1 VKAWLRVGI
10 LGRYLAR
17 QNLYYLLVCLG
28 LGAGLYLLSD
38 IFDRL
43 DDFLEAGLGAR
54 TILTYFAVKIPL
66 ILAQILPAVF
76 FLALLV
82 QLSLMARNREL
93 LALRA
98 GGTSP
103 MRFIRFFVLYALIWS
118 LAQLLFSQFVAVYGE
133 EEATRIWKEE
143 VRKKQIHNKVITN
156 VWFRDGPYIVRAKE
170 AVPSQSRARDITVYE
185 FDPDSQQ
192 LVRILSAQKA
202 LVDDNG
208 WGLLEVI
215 ELDTGSFVTA
225 RRVSQ
230 YLSVRQDLR
239 AFLDVEQIEDK
250 AQLPLWKLGRVIDE
264 LAASGSNVDRLRTAW
279 HGKWSYAF
287 SILCMA
293 LMALALT
300 SFVENVYLNV
310 TLCLVLV
317 FLQYGVHLFGVTAGQ
332 QGVLTPL
339 LAAWFGNASFGILA
353 SLRLAWISNPREA
366 ERIRQRI
373 LILRG
378 RLKERLRHRGL
389 FERR

>member
-1 VKAWLRVGI
+1 MRAWLRIGI

-28 LGAGLYLLSD
+28 VGTALYLLSD

-43 DDFLEAGLGAR
+43 DDFMEAGLGAR
-54 TILTYFAVKIPL
+54 TILMYFVVKIPL

-76 FLALLV
+76 FLSLLV
-82 QLSLMARNREL
+82 QLSLMARNREM

-98 GGTSP
+98 GGIPP
-103 MRFIRFFVLYALIWS
+103 MRFVRFFVLYAILWS
-118 LAQLLFSQFVAVYGE
+118 LTQLVFSQFVAVYGE

-143 VRKKQIHNKVITN
+143 VRKKQLTHKVIKN

-170 AVPSQSRARDITVYE
+170 AMPSQSRARDITVYE
-185 FDPDSQQ
+185 FDPESQQ

-208 WGLLEVI
+208 WGLLDVV
-215 ELDTGSFVTA
+215 ELDIASFVSTK
-225 RRVSQ
+225 RVSQ
-230 YLSVRQDLR
+230 FLSVRQDLR

-250 AQLPLWKLGRVIDE
+250 AQLPLWKLGHVIDE
-264 LAASGSNVDRLRTAW
+264 LKTSGSNVDRLRTAW
-279 HGKWSYAF
+279 HAKWSYAF
-287 SILCMA
+287 SILAMA
-293 LMALALT
+293 LMALALV

-339 LAAWFGNASFGILA
+339 LAAWFGNLTFGCLA
-353 SLRLAWISNPREA
+353 SLRLAWVSNPQRA
-366 ERIRQRI
+366 ERIRVQVEA
-373 LILRG
+373 LRL
-378 RLKERLRHRGL
+378 RLRERLHR
-389 FERR
+389 